1 MDNRVEKPKKG
12 MNQLVSEMKDSR
24 GISFNYFNESD
35 AVNYLTNVN
44 NYLRTAAY
52 RKNYLKYKNG
62 HTIIERTLL
71 LPILEIAVLLNHKIV
86 DKS

>member
-35 AVNYLTNVN
+35 AVQEKLS
-44 NYLRTAAY
+44 
-52 RKNYLKYKNG
+52 
-62 HTIIERTLL
+62 
-71 LPILEIAVLLNHKIV
+71 EI
-86 DKS
+86 

>member
-52 RKNYLKYKNG
+52 RKNYPKYNNG
-62 HTIIERTLL
+62 RHSGITDFWFRKCVQI
-71 LPILEIAVLLNHKIV
+71 
-86 DKS
+86 